1 MIDDG
6 IFDGDIVVIKKQSIA
21 ENGQT
26 VVAIINEN
34 EATLKRFYKEKMDI
48 N

>member
-6 IFDGDIVVIKKQSIA
+6 IYDGDIVVIKRQVSA

-26 VVAIINEN
+26 VVAIIDDNG
-34 EATLKRFYKEKMDI
+34 ATLKKNI
-48 N
+48 P